1 MEAAAEGAVGLSEAR
16 ERSPLSGAAASD
28 DGETVVGVS
37 YGMDAA
43 DMDAAAKKAF
53 ITEMPSSSS
62 QPGQGKKIGHRGVD
76 ASGETTYKKTTS
88 SALKG
93 AIQLGIGYTVGNL
106 SSKPERDV
114 LMQDFYVVESI
125 FFPSE
130 GSNLTPAHHFPDFRF
145 KTYAPVAFRYF
156 RELFGI
162 RPDDYLYSLCNEP
175 LIELS
180 NPGASG
186 SVFYLTKDDEFIIKT
201 VMHKEAEFL
210 QKLLPGYYMNLNQN
224 PRTLLPKFFG
234 LYCVQSGGKNIRVV
248 VMNNVLPRVVRMH
261 LKYDLKGSTYKR
273 RASKKER
280 EKARPTFKDLDFM
293 QDMPDGLMLDQDTY
307 NAMVKTLQR
316 DCLVLESFKIMDYS
330 LLLGVHNIDQAERER
345 QTEGSQGENDEK
357 RPVAQQKALYS
368 TAMESIQ
375 GGAAC
380 GGSIDTDDTMGGI
393 PAVNGKGERL
403 LLYIG
408 IIDILQ
414 SYRLIKKL
422 EHTWK
427 ALVHDGDTVSVHRPG
442 FYADRFFKFMSS
454 TVFKKSSSLK
464 SSPSKKGRVSLTVP
478 KGSGPGAAWSA
489 SQLASERDE
498 NIYDLRGARSFP
510 TLEDEGRQDL
520 LPCTPPSFEE
530 ATTASI
536 ATTLSSTTSLSIP
549 ERSPSDTAEH
559 PRYRRHTQSLSH
571 DGRTQEELR
580 VREEDQQTITVEVE
594 LKRHDSEP
602 TISVPQPS
610 PETSEPQAEEAAEPP
625 SSAPAPE
632 AAPSSAPA
640 DASSSP
646 GLAEDA
652 PSRPE
657 VVVVEPDCASQVSGS
672 GCTSQASVDDED
684 DVPASD
690 ICF

>member
-1 MEAAAEGAVGLSEAR
+1 MEAAAEGAASLSEAGDG
-16 ERSPLSGAAASD
+16 SPLSEDASTAD
-28 DGETVVGVS
+28 
-37 YGMDAA
+37 GMDS
-43 DMDAAAKKAF
+43 DSTSKKAF
-53 ITEMPSSSS
+53 ITEMPSSSG
-62 QPGQGKKIGHRGVD
+62 QPAHGKKIGHRGVD

-186 SVFYLTKDDEFIIKT
+186 SVFYVTKDDEFIIKT

-234 LYCVQSGGKNIRVV
+234 LYCVQSGGKNIRMV

-280 EKARPTFKDLDFM
+280 EKAKPTFKDLDFM
-293 QDMPDGLMLDQDTY
+293 QDIPDGLMLDTDTY
-307 NAMVKTLQR
+307 SALVKTLQR

-330 LLLGVHNIDQAERER
+330 LLLGVHNIDQAEKE
-345 QTEGSQGENDEK
+345 QQMEGSQGNSDEK
-357 RPVAQQKALYS
+357 RPLAQKALYS

-375 GGAAC
+375 GASAC
-380 GGSIDTDDTMGGI
+380 GEEIDTDDTMGGI

-427 ALVHDGDTVSVHRPG
+427 ALVHDGDTVSVHRPS
-442 FYADRFFKFMSS
+442 FYADRFFRFMST
-454 TVFKKSSSLK
+454 TVFRKTSSLK
-464 SSPSKKGRVSLTVP
+464 SSPSKRGRGGLAAG
-478 KGSGPGAAWSA
+478 KYSGPGAAWSA
-489 SQLASERDE
+489 SQLPFVRDE
-498 NIYDLRGARSFP
+498 NIYDLRGTRSFP
-510 TLEDEGRQDL
+510 TLEDDGRTDV

-549 ERSPSDTAEH
+549 ERSPSDTSEH
-559 PRYRRHTQSLSH
+559 LRYRRHTQSSH
-571 DGRTQEELR
+571 EETMQD
-580 VREEDQQTITVEVE
+580 EDQQTITVEVE
-594 LKRHDSEP
+594 VEGRYDSEP
-602 TISVPQPS
+602 TLAAPQVS
-610 PETSEPQAEEAAEPP
+610 PEISDAAETFL
-625 SSAPAPE
+625 E
-632 AAPSSAPA
+632 
-640 DASSSP
+640 ASSSSVP
-646 GLAEDA
+646 AS
-652 PSRPE
+652 PRI
-657 VVVVEPDCASQVSGS
+657 VVESDGGSQAS
-672 GCTSQASVDDED
+672 GCTSRASVDEDD
-684 DVPASD
+684 DVPITD
-690 ICF
+690 IYFQPPEDKSWVYSPLHFSSGPKTLAEDEEESETVSARCVVVVLGS